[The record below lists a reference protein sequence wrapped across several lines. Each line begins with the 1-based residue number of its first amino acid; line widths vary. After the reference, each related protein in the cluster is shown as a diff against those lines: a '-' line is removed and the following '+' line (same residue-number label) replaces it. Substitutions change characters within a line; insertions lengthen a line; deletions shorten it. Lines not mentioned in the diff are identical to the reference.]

1 MKFWKFYGKKIKNM
15 ETTQTRNRPMSRR
28 TTAKKRRGITSRNKN
43 SALLTNFFIPLFFV
57 VSILFCLG
65 FLTFIGY
72 RTVTASAFFDV
83 KTIDVEGVARLPK
96 GDIEKIV
103 SRRSEKV
110 GVWNA
115 ELRQIREDIE
125 KLTLVKSAVV
135 SRRLPDGLRVII
147 NERVPRAVVR
157 INSGDYWADD
167 DAVILGAVQKNDER
181 PPFFMQ
187 GWNEDRTEKATKDNQ
202 ERVRIYT
209 KMLADWQSFELAKRV
224 SAVNL
229 TDLQTPQALVPDSG
243 ETVTISLPKDNF
255 GKRLQKG
262 LEIVAGRGKDIETVN
277 LSNQRETL
285 GFRVK

>member
-1 MKFWKFYGKKIKNM
+1 M
-15 ETTQTRNRPMSRR
+15 TTQTRKRPTARR
-28 TTAKKRRGITSRNKN
+28 TNTATKRQRGTSSRNKN

-57 VSILFCLG
+57 AVILFCLG
-65 FLTFIGY
+65 FLMFIGY

-83 KTIDVEGVARLPK
+83 RTIEVDGTSRVPK

-103 SRRSEKV
+103 SRHSEKA

-115 ELRQIREDIE
+115 DLRQIREDIE

-202 ERVRIYT
+202 ERVKIYT
-209 KMLADWQSFELAKRV
+209 KMFADWQSFELAKRV

-229 TDLQTPQALVPDSG
+229 ADLQTPRALVPDSG
-243 ETVTISLPKDNF
+243 EMVTISLPRENF
-255 GKRLQKG
+255 GKRLQTG
-262 LEIVAGRGKDIETVN
+262 LERIAGRGKEVKAINVSGTQPVLDF
-277 LSNQRETL
+277 RE
-285 GFRVK
+285 KQNS